1 MEDGLE
7 RRRHLH
13 RDVHV
18 PHVWAVHDWGVA
30 EGVAG
35 AGSHDVTRPVV
46 TPIGASQPSLT
57 AIDSPENK
65 RVFKSLQ
72 IISGLTKKFKKLGL
86 LLLLNN
92 LCSRWRTQL
101 VKQNDFQR

>member
-18 PHVWAVHDWGVA
+18 PHVWAVHGCGVA

-35 AGSHDVTRPVV
+35 AGSHDVTWPVV

-57 AIDSPENK
+57 AIESPEIK
-65 RVFKSLQ
+65 GSSQSLR
-72 IISGLTKKFKKLGL
+72 IYELFLA
-86 LLLLNN
+86 
-92 LCSRWRTQL
+92 
-101 VKQNDFQR
+101 

>member
-35 AGSHDVTRPVV
+35 AGAHDVTRPVV
-46 TPIGASQPSLT
+46 TPIGPSPPSLT

-65 RVFKSLQ
+65 RVFKNLR
-72 IISGLTKKFKKLGL
+72 IILGLTKKF
-86 LLLLNN
+86 
-92 LCSRWRTQL
+92 
-101 VKQNDFQR
+101 